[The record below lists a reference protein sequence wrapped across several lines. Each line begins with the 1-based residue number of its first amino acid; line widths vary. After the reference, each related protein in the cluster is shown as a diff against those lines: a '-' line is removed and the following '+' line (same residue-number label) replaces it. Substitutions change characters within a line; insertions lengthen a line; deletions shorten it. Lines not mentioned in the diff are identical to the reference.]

1 MKEKII
7 VNNFF
12 VQLNLVDKIETII
25 VEIYFGNA
33 RTCFKKTTNG
43 YLSKVN
49 KSKILLKIIFNTV
62 LSHVFKHKN
71 HKFT

>member
-12 VQLNLVDKIETII
+12 VLVDKIETMI

-33 RTCFKKTTNG
+33 RTCFKKPQTDTLVRSTNHR
-43 YLSKVN
+43 YY
-49 KSKILLKIIFNTV
+49 
-62 LSHVFKHKN
+62 
-71 HKFT
+71 